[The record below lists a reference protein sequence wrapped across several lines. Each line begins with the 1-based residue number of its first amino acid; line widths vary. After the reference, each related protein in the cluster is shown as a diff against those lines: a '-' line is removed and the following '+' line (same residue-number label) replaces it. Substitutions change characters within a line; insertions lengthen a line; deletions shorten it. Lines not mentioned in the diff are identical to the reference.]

1 MKFIIMMLLYSS
13 GDCIKYTLP
22 RAEGIPML
30 VTKSG
35 DGWYDVFYTYPG
47 IGDIHFRAN
56 AERLERDTISIDKS
70 KCDVYTKKLGHVAK

>member
-1 MKFIIMMLLYSS
+1 MKFIIMMLLYSR

-30 VTKSG
+30 ITGHGEKY
-35 DGWYDVFYTYPG
+35 YDVFYTYPG

-70 KCDVYTKKLGHVAK
+70 KCDVYTKKLGQPAK